1 MGKAVGDKID
11 KMDAQRNSRNR
22 KIRFFL
28 DKMKAEGEQQDSFAK
43 LVRDLF
49 VNILAIKDAFPKMI
63 IARTKHDG
71 MQHKGV
77 EIVYIARWLVDSH
90 N

>member
-28 DKMKAEGEQQDSFAK
+28 DKMKAEGEQLDSFAK

-63 IARTKHDG
+63 IARTKHDA
-71 MQHKGV
+71 MQHEGV
-77 EIVYIARWLVDSH
+77 EIVDIARWLVDSH

>member
-43 LVRDLF
+43 LVKDLF

-63 IARTKHDG
+63 IARKKHDG
-71 MQHKGV
+71 MQH
-77 EIVYIARWLVDSH
+77 
-90 N
+90 